1 MGAKELN
8 EKLLKTFPQL
18 KKAFENATNWQEGI
32 ETGSIV
38 VFEDV
43 YFKYVKRFLANN
55 KISTR
60 NFDFI
65 KELIESGDD
74 YAINVV
80 TVAIIE
86 NLIATTKRELYIKYF
101 DNNMKRIANEIEREY
116 YYNWK
121 DIK

>member
-8 EKLLKTFPQL
+8 EKLLETFPQL
-18 KKAFENATNWQEGI
+18 RKLFDNVTSWQEGI
-32 ETGSIV
+32 ETGSII

-43 YFKYVKRFLANN
+43 YFKYLKRYLHNE
-55 KISTR
+55 KISNK
-60 NFDFI
+60 NFKFI
-65 KELIESGDD
+65 KLLLDSNDD

-86 NLIATTKRELYIKYF
+86 NLVATTKRELYVKYF
-101 DNNMKRIANEIEREY
+101 DDNMKKIANEIGRGY
-116 YYNWK
+116 FYNWK